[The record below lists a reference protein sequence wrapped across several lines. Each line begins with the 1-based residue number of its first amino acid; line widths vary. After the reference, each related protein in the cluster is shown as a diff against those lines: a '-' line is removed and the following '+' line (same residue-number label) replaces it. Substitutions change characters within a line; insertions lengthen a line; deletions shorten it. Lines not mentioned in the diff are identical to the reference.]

1 MVEEISTEAQSPGCE
16 SPDQKHANGRFD
28 QAHPEGGVVLLDPEN
43 IATKTIKDILWK
55 MGKSILSGQFSDLMK
70 IGTPA

>member
-28 QAHPEGGVVLLDPEN
+28 
-43 IATKTIKDILWK
+43 
-55 MGKSILSGQFSDLMK
+55 
-70 IGTPA
+70 